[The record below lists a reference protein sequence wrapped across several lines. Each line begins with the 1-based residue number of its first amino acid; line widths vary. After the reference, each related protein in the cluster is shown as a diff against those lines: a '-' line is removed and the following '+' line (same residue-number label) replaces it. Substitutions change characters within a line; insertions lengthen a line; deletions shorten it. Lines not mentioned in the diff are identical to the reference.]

1 MQINRSCLI
10 RWALITAVVVM
21 ILPVT
26 SFAQRRWVVVRPT
39 RQRVVVY
46 QPRSTVIYRRS
57 YASPYYNYSQPYYR
71 TGYYTQPFYGSTY
84 YSYPNA
90 QPYYVNRYTYSSAS
104 PGYSYAY
111 REYRPRYR
119 RNRVRFGIYLR

>member
-1 MQINRSCLI
+1 MQKNRSSLI
-10 RWALITAVVVM
+10 RWGLIITFVVM
-21 ILPVT
+21 ILPAT
-26 SFAQRRWVVVRPT
+26 SFAQRRWVVVRPR

-46 QPRSTVIYRRS
+46 QPQSAVIYRRS
-57 YASPYYNYSQPYYR
+57 YTSPYYNYSQPYYR
-71 TGYYTQPFYGSTY
+71 TGYY
-84 YSYPNA
+84 A
-90 QPYYVNRYTYSSAS
+90 QPYYGSTNYSQPYYANRYSYSSSS

>member
-1 MQINRSCLI
+1 MQRNRSSLI
-10 RWALITAVVVM
+10 KWGLIIAVAIM

-26 SFAQRRWVVVRPT
+26 SFAQRRWVVVRPR

-46 QPRSTVIYRRS
+46 QPQSTVIYRS
-57 YASPYYNYSQPYYR
+57 YASPYYNYSQPYYG
-71 TGYYTQPFYGSTY
+71 TGYYTQPYYGSTY
-84 YSYPNA
+84 YSYPYS
-90 QPYYVNRYTYSSAS
+90 QSYYANRYAYSTVS